1 MYHSTTG
8 ETSTSPK
15 LLLLNDT
22 VLCAG
27 MGIITSSVVDIS
39 SEEPVDACFTLPEV
53 ISVLKQTDLRG
64 MPPDLL
70 ADRLW

>member
-1 MYHSTTG
+1 
-8 ETSTSPK
+8 
-15 LLLLNDT
+15 
-22 VLCAG
+22 